1 MSKHPAHR
9 PEVEGRPSA
18 LRTALDAALYLAL
31 GSAGALTLLQG
42 VAAAPAAQAPQTDG
56 NEPYPFERAL
66 GVTEAGTRAEAQAS
80 QGAQA
85 AARTDAR
92 TTAASAVLVPEAHAS
107 TGAFTPLTVT
117 LLPDE
122 KACRALWGDDWYAK
136 CRRSIGR
143 AGSRVEGIRMTPAL
157 PGVWRAQGSSL
168 VFTPEKPWRP
178 NETVRVDLSGLVLP
192 SGVRLTAREATATL
206 PPLAL
211 VSDESALLID
221 PDPKGKRF
229 ATFAGTLTTAIDRAD
244 FERRFAIERVAGN
257 PKAAKADLPELGRPL
272 FIWEK
277 DAPDAFYVRIP
288 ILKLGRDPAELR
300 ATIPGAAASVRSD
313 GSGGWLTTAG
323 TDASGNAQLALGLPG
338 ESTLF
343 QVTGVS
349 ISSSRDEN
357 LNDLYEV
364 LVTTSM
370 NVTTEAL
377 VRALEVKLLPE
388 KLNDDAASTTNWSA
402 APALDDNVLKR
413 STPLKV
419 VSADAA
425 DAPAVEH
432 RIRFTAPAGRY
443 AVLRLPEGFA
453 APGTAG
459 LRTAWTAAVALPD
472 PGSRLDFL
480 QPGHVLALSG
490 TKTLTFAA
498 SAVDEV
504 DYRIVRVRDAF
515 LASAADMPRAL
526 TNPAT
531 SDTAVDART
540 GTIAL
545 GAKGSADA
553 ARETR
558 FGAIDFA
565 PFLAEEG
572 PGLYRVTLTGFVT
585 EKDGK
590 RRARTTTERSV
601 LITNTG
607 LVVKENADRSIDLF
621 ALELDTGAPASERTA
636 LLLAANGT
644 VLQRSTTDATGR
656 ARFDS
661 TAGLEREKR
670 PSAIL
675 LKREADG
682 KTTDLA
688 WISLSDFE
696 NLSNLSRFETAG
708 RASSENLAALAFAD
722 RGLYRAGETVRF
734 AAVVASTDGK
744 ALPEGLPLKLRV
756 TDGRGR
762 LLAERALRAGE
773 DGLVNFDWTIPKDF
787 VSGSVRC
794 DVTVGDGRI
803 LSTARVAVEDFAPE
817 TLRLTV
823 DTGTLP
829 AGWVPLEN
837 REALLTLLQRT
848 GSAAEGRTVSG
859 TLFATNAGVITF
871 PGWEDFDFLDP
882 IPAPV
887 VAYREFPI
895 APVDT
900 DRTGAAR
907 ATLPLGELT
916 PATYR
921 ANVHWEGFELEG
933 GRAVTEESAFLV
945 SPARLMAGWRL
956 VETSRTTDWLAQNA
970 PVAMEI
976 ALVDPN
982 LKPAAGM
989 TLTARFSKRRSV
1001 TELAEDASGRVTI
1014 RDAYATVPAGETQAA
1029 TGPEGRVVVKLPTAE
1044 AGDFL
1049 VELATADGTELGRI
1063 PYHVAADSLEAA
1075 TEELQT
1081 AEVKAV
1087 LEKTSVRAGERV
1099 KLSVLSPYRG
1109 KALLTLEGAK
1119 VEDALWADVEAGDNT
1134 IEWTV
1139 PEGVAPGRHYLHAAV
1154 MKTAANVSSKASPSD
1169 ARLLKG
1175 YTETVLPVSIDRDLR
1190 TAKVTITTP
1199 ERTDSPR
1206 SIPVTVASD
1215 RPAKVFLWAVD
1226 EGVLALTNYAA
1237 PDPARAVLD
1246 DRALGVET
1254 RQLIEH
1260 LMPDAPALPSTLS
1273 AFGGD
1278 FEARAALGAMTNPF
1292 RRTGVET
1299 AVWWGGLVETGPE
1312 GKTFKM
1318 TLPERFNGRVRV
1330 FAVGTAEP
1338 LEAKPEAK
1346 SDAKSAVKSEK
1357 ASDDAGRA
1365 LVAASAAAT
1374 VAPPLALEPVLPA
1387 ALSPG
1392 DTFRGA
1398 VLVTRNADPKGG
1410 KTPTT
1415 EEPAQETV
1423 EASVTIDAPDFAP
1436 QPASGTVTLR
1446 TGATETF
1453 AGTFT
1458 APSEPGLFTLRANA
1472 RAADLRA
1479 SADETISVRPATLFE
1494 TTRSGGRLG
1503 GKNTDAKPSAP
1514 TDVASAR
1521 LDAKGAEI
1529 AWPGAL
1535 YPIEADTRLSVSRL
1549 PVPLLSGCLSASAPA
1564 YWGTLN
1570 ERLAAA
1576 APLLL
1581 LDETLWRAADGPAT
1595 AGANEGG
1602 RPTPRPAANE
1612 NTDATTDDKL
1622 PTFAEERATRLAA
1635 LRSSIREHLGARG
1648 LSPYPGGEP
1657 DAATSAEALMTML
1670 DARRVDPSVD
1680 EEIPALRR
1688 SLETTLND
1696 LPETLEEARDRAY
1709 GLWVLTRE
1717 GTLVADR
1724 LESLRRTVTER
1735 FEGAPGDALWVYL
1748 AGAADLM
1755 RMKDA
1760 ARTLLPAEIDP
1771 NARTTDLARMTT
1783 VLAEAAARPDSA
1795 LSGQANAAKLKTL
1808 TARLTET
1815 ALDALSRDDLRPLD
1829 AALTVRALM
1838 RSGTLG
1844 EASNDRSADP
1854 APVCTKWAEGFEPRA
1869 ETHRTPYGVTVTAP
1883 GCLNFRID
1891 ATEAGSLDGL
1901 YWSAIRSGFAR
1912 DAAPAPV
1919 REGFEIERRYLNAA
1933 GEEAKEFALGELV
1946 TVEVRLRG
1954 YGGARFDVRDAL
1966 RQIAVTDLL
1975 PGGFTLADA
1984 PGTPVEVV
1992 TGEEAISTERAE
2004 DRIRFL
2010 LERVTSEESI
2020 YAYRV
2025 RATTPGTF
2033 RTAPA
2038 AAESLLSR
2046 AVRARGTSGTVT
2058 VREDKAR

>member
-1 MSKHPAHR
+1 MSNHPAFAHR
-9 PEVEGRPSA
+9 PAVEGRPSA

-31 GSAGALTLLQG
+31 GSAGALSLLQG
-42 VAAAPAAQAPQTDG
+42 VAAAPVAQTDG

-66 GVTEAGTRAEAQAS
+66 GVTEAGTRAEAEAT

-85 AARTDAR
+85 AARAQAR

-143 AGSRVEGIRMTPAL
+143 AGARVEGIRMTPAL

-178 NETVRVDLSGLVLP
+178 NETVRVDLSELVLP

-229 ATFAGTLTTAIDRAD
+229 ATFEGTLTTAIDRAD
-244 FERRFAIERVAGN
+244 FERRFEVECVTGN

-300 ATIPGAAASVRSD
+300 ATIPGAAASVRAD
-313 GSGGWLTTAG
+313 DSGGWLTTAG
-323 TDASGNAQLALGLPG
+323 TDASGSAQLALGLPG

-349 ISSSRDEN
+349 ISSARDEN
-357 LNDLYEV
+357 LNDVYEV

-402 APALDDNVLKR
+402 APALDENVLKR
-413 STPLKV
+413 SSPLKAR
-419 VSADAA
+419 SADAA

-526 TNPAT
+526 TNPTA

-545 GAKGSADA
+545 GAKAGTSDT
-553 ARETR
+553 RETR

-565 PFLAEEG
+565 PFLAEQG
-572 PGLYRVTLTGFVT
+572 PGLYRVTLTGFVID
-585 EKDGK
+585 KDGR

-621 ALELDTGAPASERTA
+621 ALELDTGAPAARRTA

-675 LKREADG
+675 LKREAEG

-696 NLSNLSRFETAG
+696 NLSNLSRFDTAG
-708 RASSENLAALAFAD
+708 RASNENLAALAFAD

-762 LLAERALRAGE
+762 MLAERALRAGE
-773 DGLVNFDWTIPKDF
+773 EGLVNFDWTIPKDF

-829 AGWVPLEN
+829 VGWVPLEN

-882 IPAPV
+882 LPAPV

-970 PVAMEI
+970 SVAMEI

-982 LKPAAGM
+982 LKPAAG
-989 TLTARFSKRRSV
+989 TPLTARFAKRRNV

-1014 RDAYATVPAGETQAA
+1014 RESYGTVPAGETQAV
-1029 TGPEGRVVVKLPTAE
+1029 TGSNGRVVVTLPTAE

-1049 VELATADGTELGRI
+1049 VELATADGTSLGRI
-1063 PYHVAADSLEAA
+1063 PYHVAADTLEAS

-1081 AEVKAV
+1081 ADVKAV

-1109 KALLTLEGAK
+1109 KALLTLEGAR

-1139 PEGVAPGRHYLHAAV
+1139 PQGVAPGRHYLHAAV
-1154 MKTAANVSSKASPSD
+1154 MKTAANVSSKASPSE

-1190 TAKVTITTP
+1190 TAKVTITAP

-1226 EGVLALTNYAA
+1226 EGVLALTNYAT

-1278 FEARAALGAMTNPF
+1278 FEARSAMGAMTNPF

-1312 GKTFKM
+1312 GKTFEM

-1338 LEAKPEAK
+1338 LETQ
-1346 SDAKSAVKSEK
+1346 SDAKSENT
-1357 ASDDAGRA
+1357 SDDAGRA
-1365 LVAASAAAT
+1365 LVAASSAAT

-1398 VLVTRNADPKGG
+1398 VLVTRNADSKDA
-1410 KTPTT
+1410 KDSTT
-1415 EEPAQETV
+1415 GQETV
-1423 EASVTIDAPDFAP
+1423 DASVTIDAPDFAP
-1436 QPASGTVTLR
+1436 QPASGTVSLR

-1472 RAADLRA
+1472 TAGDLRA
-1479 SADETISVRPATLFE
+1479 LTDETISVRPATLFE

-1503 GKNTDAKPSAP
+1503 ATSSNAKLSTAGN
-1514 TDVASAR
+1514 ASAR
-1521 LDAKGAEI
+1521 FDATGAEI
-1529 AWPGAL
+1529 AWPDAL
-1535 YPIEADTRLSVSRL
+1535 YPIEADTRLSVSSL
-1549 PVPLLSGCLSASAPA
+1549 PVPLLSGCLSATAPA
-1564 YWGTLN
+1564 LWGTLD

-1581 LDETLWRAADGPAT
+1581 LDETLWRAADGPAS
-1595 AGANEGG
+1595 AGADEDD
-1602 RPTPRPAANE
+1602 RPTPRPAANGD
-1612 NTDATTDDKL
+1612 TDATTDDKL
-1622 PTFAEERATRLAA
+1622 PTFAEERARRLAA
-1635 LRSSIREHLGARG
+1635 LRASIREHLGARG

-1688 SLETTLND
+1688 SLEASLND

-1795 LSGQANAAKLKTL
+1795 LAGQANAAKLKMLST
-1808 TARLTET
+1808 RLTET

-1844 EASNDRSADP
+1844 EANNARTNDP

-1912 DAAPAPV
+1912 DAAPGPV

-1933 GEEAKEFALGELV
+1933 GVETNEFALGELV

-2020 YAYRV
+2020 YSYRV

-2038 AAESLLSR
+2038 AAESLLTR
-2046 AVRARGTSGTVT
+2046 AVRARGTSATVV
-2058 VREDKAR
+2058 VREDRSER

>member
-1 MSKHPAHR
+1 MSKLPAFAHR
-9 PEVEGRPSA
+9 PDVEGRPYTR
-18 LRTALDAALYLAL
+18 RTALDAALILAL
-31 GSAGALTLLQG
+31 GSAGVLSLVHG
-42 VAAAPAAQAPQTDG
+42 VETAQAAQ

-66 GVTEAGTRAEAQAS
+66 GVTESGTRAETS
-80 QGAQA
+80 QNARG
-85 AARTDAR
+85 AARAEAR
-92 TTAASAVLVPEAHAS
+92 TSAASAVLAPEAHAA

-143 AGSRVEGIRMTPAL
+143 SGSRVEGIRMTPEL

-178 NETVRVDLSGLVLP
+178 NETVRIDLSGLTLP
-192 SGVRLTAREATATL
+192 AGVRLTAREATATL

-229 ATFAGTLTTAIDRAD
+229 AIFSGMLTTAVDRAD
-244 FERRFAIERVAGN
+244 FERRFEIERVAGN
-257 PKAAKADLPELGRPL
+257 PKATKADLPELGRPL

-277 DAPDAFYVRIP
+277 DAPEAFYVRIP

-300 ATIPGAAASVRSD
+300 ATIPGAAASVRAD
-313 GSGGWLTTAG
+313 GSGGWLTTSG

-349 ISSSRDEN
+349 ISSTRDDN
-357 LNDLYEV
+357 LNDVYEV

-388 KLNDDAASTTNWSA
+388 KLNDDAASNTNWSA
-402 APALDDNVLKR
+402 VPALDANVLKR
-413 STPLKV
+413 SAPLKAH
-419 VSADAA
+419 SADAA

-526 TNPAT
+526 TNAAA

-545 GAKGSADA
+545 GAQDPAEGT
-553 ARETR
+553 RETR

-565 PFLAEEG
+565 PFLAEQG
-572 PGLYRVTLTGFVT
+572 PGLYRVTLTGFVID
-585 EKDGK
+585 KDGK

-621 ALELDTGAPASERTA
+621 ALELDTGAPAAERTA

-644 VLQRSTTDATGR
+644 VLQRAATDATGR
-656 ARFDS
+656 ARFRS

-688 WISLSDFE
+688 WISLSDYE

-708 RASSENLAALAFAD
+708 RASNENLAALAFAD
-722 RGLYRAGETVRF
+722 RGLYRSGETVRF
-734 AAVVASTDGK
+734 AAIVASTDGK
-744 ALPEGLPLKLRV
+744 ALPESLPLKLRV
-756 TDGRGR
+756 TDGRGQ
-762 LLAERALRAGE
+762 LLAERALRAGKE
-773 DGLVNFDWTIPKDF
+773 GLVNFDWTIPKDF

-823 DTGTLP
+823 DTGSLP

-837 REALLTLLQRT
+837 REALLSLVQRT

-859 TLFATNAGVITF
+859 TLFAANAGSITF
-871 PGWEDFDFLDP
+871 PGWEAYDFLDP
-882 IPAPV
+882 LPAPV

-895 APVDT
+895 ATVET

-933 GRAVTEESAFLV
+933 GRAVTEETAFLV
-945 SPARLMAGWRL
+945 SSARLMAGWRL
-956 VETSRTTDWLAQNA
+956 VDTSRTTDWLAQNA

-982 LKPAAGM
+982 LKPAAGT
-989 TLTARFSKRRSV
+989 TLTARFAKRRSV

-1014 RDAYATVPAGETQAA
+1014 RESYGTVPAGETQAV
-1029 TGPEGRVVVKLPTAE
+1029 TGANGRVVVTLPTAE

-1049 VELATADGTELGRI
+1049 VELAAADGTSLGRI
-1063 PYHVAADSLEAA
+1063 PYHVAADTLEAS

-1087 LEKTSVRAGERV
+1087 LQKNSVRAGERV

-1109 KALLTLEGAK
+1109 KALLTLEGAE

-1154 MKTAANVSSKASPSD
+1154 MKTAATDPSNASLSD

-1175 YTETVLPVSIDRDLR
+1175 YTETVLPVSIDRELR
-1190 TAKVTITTP
+1190 TAQVTITTP

-1226 EGVLALTNYAA
+1226 EGVLALTNYAT

-1254 RQLIEH
+1254 RQLIEY

-1278 FEARAALGAMTNPF
+1278 FEARAAMGAMTNPF

-1312 GKTFKM
+1312 GKTFDM
-1318 TLPERFNGRVRV
+1318 TLPERFNGRVRI

-1338 LEAKPEAK
+1338 LEAKP
-1346 SDAKSAVKSEK
+1346 DAKSEVAGT
-1357 ASDDAGRA
+1357 ADAGRA

-1398 VLVTRNADPKGG
+1398 FLITRSAQAEKS
-1410 KTPTT
+1410 
-1415 EEPAQETV
+1415 PATQETV
-1423 EASVTIDAPDFAP
+1423 EASVTLDASDFAP

-1446 TGATETF
+1446 TGETETF
-1453 AGTFT
+1453 AGTLT
-1458 APSEPGLFTLRANA
+1458 APSEPGLFTLRANV
-1472 RAADLRA
+1472 AADNLKTVV
-1479 SADETISVRPATLFE
+1479 DETISVRPATLFE

-1503 GKNTDAKPSAP
+1503 TKSANAKPS
-1514 TDVASAR
+1514 TTGNASAR

-1564 YWGTLN
+1564 LWGTLD

-1595 AGANEGG
+1595 AGEDEVD
-1602 RPTPRPAANE
+1602 RPTPRPAANG
-1612 NTDATTDDKL
+1612 NTDANTNDKR
-1622 PTFAEERATRLAA
+1622 PAFAEERAARLAA
-1635 LRSSIREHLGARG
+1635 LRASIREHLGARG
-1648 LSPYPGGEP
+1648 LSPYPGGDP

-1688 SLETTLND
+1688 SLETSLND
-1696 LPETLEEARDRAY
+1696 LPETLEDARDRAY

-1735 FEGAPGDALWVYL
+1735 FAGAPGDALWVYL

-1760 ARTLLPAEIDP
+1760 ARTLLPAEVDP
-1771 NARTTDLARMTT
+1771 NASTTDLARMTT

-1795 LSGQANAAKLKTL
+1795 LSGKANAAKLLALET
-1808 TARLTET
+1808 RLTEA

-1844 EASNDRSADP
+1844 HAPEARDTAP
-1854 APVCTKWAEGFEPRA
+1854 EPVCTKWAEGFEPRA

-1891 ATEAGSLDGL
+1891 ATEAGTLDGL

-1912 DAAPAPV
+1912 DAAPGPV

-1933 GEEAKEFALGELV
+1933 GEEAREFALGELV
-1946 TVEVRLRG
+1946 TVEIRLRG
-1954 YGGARFDVRDAL
+1954 YGGTRFDVRDLL

-1975 PGGFTLADA
+1975 PGGFSLADA

-2020 YAYRV
+2020 YSYRV

-2038 AAESLLSR
+2038 VAESLLSR
-2046 AVRARGTSGTVT
+2046 AVRARGTSGTVV
-2058 VREDKAR
+2058 VRKGKPADA

>member
-1 MSKHPAHR
+1 MSKLPAFAHR
-9 PEVEGRPSA
+9 PDVEGRPYTR
-18 LRTALDAALYLAL
+18 RTALDAALILAL
-31 GSAGALTLLQG
+31 GSAGALSLVHG
-42 VAAAPAAQAPQTDG
+42 VETAQAAQ

-66 GVTEAGTRAEAQAS
+66 GVTESGTRAETS
-80 QGAQA
+80 QNARG
-85 AARTDAR
+85 AARAEAR
-92 TTAASAVLVPEAHAS
+92 TSAASAVLAPEAHAA

-143 AGSRVEGIRMTPAL
+143 SGSRVEGIRMTPEL

-178 NETVRVDLSGLVLP
+178 NETVRIDLSGLTLP
-192 SGVRLTAREATATL
+192 AGVRLTAREATATL

-229 ATFAGTLTTAIDRAD
+229 AIFSGMLTTAVDRAD
-244 FERRFAIERVAGN
+244 FERRFEIERVAGN
-257 PKAAKADLPELGRPL
+257 PKATKADLPELGRPL

-277 DAPDAFYVRIP
+277 DAPEAFYVRIP

-300 ATIPGAAASVRSD
+300 ATIPGAAASVRAD
-313 GSGGWLTTAG
+313 GSGGWLTTSG

-349 ISSSRDEN
+349 ISSTRDDN
-357 LNDLYEV
+357 LNDVYEV

-388 KLNDDAASTTNWSA
+388 KLNDDAASNTNWSA
-402 APALDDNVLKR
+402 VPALDANVLKR
-413 STPLKV
+413 SAPLKAR
-419 VSADAA
+419 SADAA

-526 TNPAT
+526 TNAAA

-545 GAKGSADA
+545 GAQGPAEGT
-553 ARETR
+553 RETR

-565 PFLAEEG
+565 PFLAEQG
-572 PGLYRVTLTGFVT
+572 PGLYRVTLTGFVID
-585 EKDGK
+585 KDGK

-621 ALELDTGAPASERTA
+621 ALELDTGAPAAERTA

-644 VLQRSTTDATGR
+644 VLQRAATDATGR
-656 ARFDS
+656 ARFRS

-688 WISLSDFE
+688 WISLSDYE

-708 RASSENLAALAFAD
+708 RASNENLAALAFAD
-722 RGLYRAGETVRF
+722 RGLYRSGETVRF
-734 AAVVASTDGK
+734 AAIVASTDGK
-744 ALPEGLPLKLRV
+744 ALPESLPLKLRV
-756 TDGRGR
+756 TDGRGQ
-762 LLAERALRAGE
+762 LLAERALRAGKE
-773 DGLVNFDWTIPKDF
+773 GLVNFDWTIPKDF

-823 DTGTLP
+823 DTGSLP

-837 REALLTLLQRT
+837 REALLSLVQRT

-859 TLFATNAGVITF
+859 TLFAANAGSITF
-871 PGWEDFDFLDP
+871 PGWEAYDFLDP
-882 IPAPV
+882 LPAPV

-895 APVDT
+895 ATVET

-933 GRAVTEESAFLV
+933 GRAVTEETAFLV
-945 SPARLMAGWRL
+945 SSARLMAGWRL
-956 VETSRTTDWLAQNA
+956 VDTSRTTDWLAQNA

-982 LKPAAGM
+982 LKPAAGT
-989 TLTARFSKRRSV
+989 TLTARFAKRRSV

-1014 RDAYATVPAGETQAA
+1014 RESYGTVPAGETQAV
-1029 TGPEGRVVVKLPTAE
+1029 TGANGRVVVTLPTAE

-1049 VELATADGTELGRI
+1049 VELAAADGTSLGRI
-1063 PYHVAADSLEAA
+1063 PYHVAADTLEAS

-1087 LEKTSVRAGERV
+1087 LQKNSVRAGERV

-1109 KALLTLEGAK
+1109 KALLTLEGAE

-1154 MKTAANVSSKASPSD
+1154 MKTAATDSSNASLSD

-1175 YTETVLPVSIDRDLR
+1175 YTETVLPVSIDRELR
-1190 TAKVTITTP
+1190 TAQVTITTP

-1226 EGVLALTNYAA
+1226 EGILALTNYAT

-1278 FEARAALGAMTNPF
+1278 FEARAAMGAMTNPF

-1312 GKTFKM
+1312 GKTFDM
-1318 TLPERFNGRVRV
+1318 TLPERFNGRVRI

-1338 LEAKPEAK
+1338 LEAKP
-1346 SDAKSAVKSEK
+1346 DAKSEVAGT
-1357 ASDDAGRA
+1357 ADAGRA
-1365 LVAASAAAT
+1365 LVTASAAAT

-1398 VLVTRNADPKGG
+1398 FLITRSAQAEKS
-1410 KTPTT
+1410 
-1415 EEPAQETV
+1415 PATQETV
-1423 EASVTIDAPDFAP
+1423 EASVTLDAPDFAP

-1446 TGATETF
+1446 TGETETF
-1453 AGTFT
+1453 AGTLT
-1458 APSEPGLFTLRANA
+1458 APSEPGLFTLRANV
-1472 RAADLRA
+1472 AADNLKTVVG
-1479 SADETISVRPATLFE
+1479 ETISVRPATLFE

-1503 GKNTDAKPSAP
+1503 TKSANAKPS
-1514 TDVASAR
+1514 TTGNASAR

-1564 YWGTLN
+1564 LWGTLD

-1595 AGANEGG
+1595 AGEDEVD
-1602 RPTPRPAANE
+1602 RPTPRPAANG
-1612 NTDATTDDKL
+1612 NTDANTNDKL
-1622 PTFAEERATRLAA
+1622 PAFAEERAARLAA
-1635 LRSSIREHLGARG
+1635 LRASIREHLGARG
-1648 LSPYPGGEP
+1648 LSPYPGGDP

-1688 SLETTLND
+1688 SLETSLND
-1696 LPETLEEARDRAY
+1696 LPETLEDARDRAY

-1735 FEGAPGDALWVYL
+1735 FAGAPGDALWVYL

-1771 NARTTDLARMTT
+1771 NASTTDLARMTT

-1795 LSGQANAAKLKTL
+1795 LSGKANAAKLLALET
-1808 TARLTET
+1808 RLTEA

-1838 RSGTLG
+1838 RSDTLG
-1844 EASNDRSADP
+1844 HAPEARDTAP
-1854 APVCTKWAEGFEPRA
+1854 EPVCTKWAEGFEPWA

-1891 ATEAGSLDGL
+1891 ATEAGALDGL

-1912 DAAPAPV
+1912 DAAPGPV
-1919 REGFEIERRYLNAA
+1919 REGFEIERRYLNTA
-1933 GEEAKEFALGELV
+1933 GEEAREFALGELV
-1946 TVEVRLRG
+1946 TVEIRLRG
-1954 YGGARFDVRDAL
+1954 YGGTRFDVRDLL

-1975 PGGFTLADA
+1975 PGGFSLADA

-2020 YAYRV
+2020 YSYRV

-2038 AAESLLSR
+2038 AAESLLSH
-2046 AVRARGTSGTVT
+2046 AVRARGTSGTVV
-2058 VREDKAR
+2058 VREEKGN

>member
-1 MSKHPAHR
+1 MSKLPAFAHR
-9 PEVEGRPSA
+9 PDVEGRPYTR
-18 LRTALDAALYLAL
+18 RTALDAALILAL
-31 GSAGALTLLQG
+31 GSAGALSLVHG
-42 VAAAPAAQAPQTDG
+42 VETAQAAQ

-66 GVTEAGTRAEAQAS
+66 GVTESGTRAETS
-80 QGAQA
+80 QNARG
-85 AARTDAR
+85 AARAEAR
-92 TTAASAVLVPEAHAS
+92 TSAASAVLAPEAHAA

-143 AGSRVEGIRMTPAL
+143 SGSRVEGIRMTPEL

-178 NETVRVDLSGLVLP
+178 NETVRIDLSGLTLP
-192 SGVRLTAREATATL
+192 AGVRLTAREATATL

-229 ATFAGTLTTAIDRAD
+229 AIFSGMLTTAVDRAD
-244 FERRFAIERVAGN
+244 FERRFEIERVAGN
-257 PKAAKADLPELGRPL
+257 PKATKADLPELGRPL

-277 DAPDAFYVRIP
+277 DAPEAFYVRIP

-300 ATIPGAAASVRSD
+300 ATIPGAAASVRAD
-313 GSGGWLTTAG
+313 GSGGWLTASG

-349 ISSSRDEN
+349 ISSTRDDN
-357 LNDLYEV
+357 LNDVYEV

-388 KLNDDAASTTNWSA
+388 KLNDDAASNTNWSA
-402 APALDDNVLKR
+402 VPALDANVLKR
-413 STPLKV
+413 SAPLKAR
-419 VSADAA
+419 SADAA

-526 TNPAT
+526 TNAAA

-545 GAKGSADA
+545 GAQGPAEGT
-553 ARETR
+553 RETR

-565 PFLAEEG
+565 PFLAEQG
-572 PGLYRVTLTGFVT
+572 PGLYRVTLTGFVID
-585 EKDGK
+585 KDGK

-621 ALELDTGAPASERTA
+621 ALELDTGAPAAERTA

-644 VLQRSTTDATGR
+644 VLQRAATDATGR
-656 ARFDS
+656 ARFRS

-688 WISLSDFE
+688 WISLSDYE

-708 RASSENLAALAFAD
+708 RASNENLAALAFAD
-722 RGLYRAGETVRF
+722 RGLYRSGETVRF
-734 AAVVASTDGK
+734 AAIVASTDGK
-744 ALPEGLPLKLRV
+744 ALPESLPLKLRV
-756 TDGRGR
+756 TDGRGQ
-762 LLAERALRAGE
+762 LLAERALRAGKE
-773 DGLVNFDWTIPKDF
+773 GLVNFDWTIPKDF

-823 DTGTLP
+823 DTGSLP

-837 REALLTLLQRT
+837 REALLSLVQRT

-859 TLFATNAGVITF
+859 TLFAANAGSITF
-871 PGWEDFDFLDP
+871 PGWEAYDFLDP
-882 IPAPV
+882 LPAPV

-895 APVDT
+895 ATVET

-907 ATLPLGELT
+907 VTLPLGELT

-933 GRAVTEESAFLV
+933 GRAVTEETAFLV
-945 SPARLMAGWRL
+945 SSARLMAGWRL
-956 VETSRTTDWLAQNA
+956 VDTSRTTDWLAQNA
-970 PVAMEI
+970 PVTMEI

-982 LKPAAGM
+982 LKPAAGT
-989 TLTARFSKRRSV
+989 TLTARFAKRRSV

-1014 RDAYATVPAGETQAA
+1014 RESYGTVPAGETQAV
-1029 TGPEGRVVVKLPTAE
+1029 TGPNGRVVVTLPTAE

-1049 VELATADGTELGRI
+1049 VELAAADGTSLGRI
-1063 PYHVAADSLEAA
+1063 PYHVAADTLEAS

-1087 LEKTSVRAGERV
+1087 LQKNSVRAGERV

-1109 KALLTLEGAK
+1109 KALLTLEGAE

-1154 MKTAANVSSKASPSD
+1154 MKTAATDPSNASLSD

-1175 YTETVLPVSIDRDLR
+1175 YTETVLPVSIDRELR
-1190 TAKVTITTP
+1190 TAQVTITTP

-1226 EGVLALTNYAA
+1226 EGVLALTNYAT

-1278 FEARAALGAMTNPF
+1278 FEARAAMGAMTNPF

-1312 GKTFKM
+1312 GKTFDM
-1318 TLPERFNGRVRV
+1318 TLPERFNGRVRI

-1338 LEAKPEAK
+1338 LEAKP
-1346 SDAKSAVKSEK
+1346 DAKSEVAGT
-1357 ASDDAGRA
+1357 ADAGRA

-1398 VLVTRNADPKGG
+1398 FLITRSAQAEKS
-1410 KTPTT
+1410 
-1415 EEPAQETV
+1415 PATQETV
-1423 EASVTIDAPDFAP
+1423 EASVTLDAPDFAP

-1446 TGATETF
+1446 TGETETF
-1453 AGTFT
+1453 AGTLT
-1458 APSEPGLFTLRANA
+1458 APSEPGLFTLRANV
-1472 RAADLRA
+1472 AADNLKTVV
-1479 SADETISVRPATLFE
+1479 DETISVRPATLFE
-1494 TTRSGGRLG
+1494 TTRSGGQLG
-1503 GKNTDAKPSAP
+1503 TKSANAKPS
-1514 TDVASAR
+1514 TTGNASAR

-1564 YWGTLN
+1564 LWGTLD

-1595 AGANEGG
+1595 AGEDEVD
-1602 RPTPRPAANE
+1602 RPTPRPAANG
-1612 NTDATTDDKL
+1612 NTDANTNDKL
-1622 PTFAEERATRLAA
+1622 PAFAEERAVRLAA
-1635 LRSSIREHLGARG
+1635 LRASIREHLGARG
-1648 LSPYPGGEP
+1648 LSPYPGGDP

-1688 SLETTLND
+1688 SLETSLND
-1696 LPETLEEARDRAY
+1696 LPETLEDARDRAY

-1735 FEGAPGDALWVYL
+1735 FAGAPGDALWVYL

-1771 NARTTDLARMTT
+1771 NASTTDLARMTT

-1795 LSGQANAAKLKTL
+1795 LSGKANAAKLLALET
-1808 TARLTET
+1808 RLTEAT
-1815 ALDALSRDDLRPLD
+1815 LDALSRDDLRPLD

-1844 EASNDRSADP
+1844 HAPEARDTAP
-1854 APVCTKWAEGFEPRA
+1854 YPVCTKWAEGFEPRA

-1891 ATEAGSLDGL
+1891 ATEAGALDGL

-1912 DAAPAPV
+1912 DAAPGPV

-1933 GEEAKEFALGELV
+1933 GEEAREFALGELV
-1946 TVEVRLRG
+1946 TVEIRLRG
-1954 YGGARFDVRDAL
+1954 YGGTRFDVRDLL

-1975 PGGFTLADA
+1975 PGGFSLADA

-1992 TGEEAISTERAE
+1992 TGEEAVSTERAE

-2020 YAYRV
+2020 YSYRV

-2038 AAESLLSR
+2038 AAESLLSH
-2046 AVRARGTSGTVT
+2046 AVRARGTSGTVV
-2058 VREDKAR
+2058 VREEKGN

>member
-1 MSKHPAHR
+1 MSKLSAFAHR
-9 PEVEGRPSA
+9 PAVEGRPSA

-31 GSAGALTLLQG
+31 GSAGALSLVHG
-42 VAAAPAAQAPQTDG
+42 VAAASADQ

-66 GVTEAGTRAEAQAS
+66 GVTEAGTRAEAS
-80 QGAQA
+80 QGAQSA
-85 AARTDAR
+85 QGTQGAERTS
-92 TTAASAVLVPEAHAS
+92 TAIAVLAPKAHAS

-143 AGSRVEGIRMTPAL
+143 AGSRVEGIRMTPEL

-244 FERRFAIERVAGN
+244 FERRFAVECVTGN

-300 ATIPGAAASVRSD
+300 ATIPGAAASVRAD
-313 GSGGWLTTAG
+313 DSGGWLTTAG
-323 TDASGNAQLALGLPG
+323 TDASGSAQLALGLPG

-349 ISSSRDEN
+349 ISSARDEN
-357 LNDLYEV
+357 LNDVYEV

-402 APALDDNVLKR
+402 APALDENVLKR
-413 STPLKV
+413 SSPLKAR
-419 VSADAA
+419 SADAA

-526 TNPAT
+526 TNPTA

-545 GAKGSADA
+545 GAKAGTSDT
-553 ARETR
+553 RETR

-565 PFLAEEG
+565 PFLAEQG

-585 EKDGK
+585 DKDGQ

-607 LVVKENADRSIDLF
+607 LVVKENADRSIDIF
-621 ALELDTGAPASERTA
+621 ALELDTGAPAARRTA

-644 VLQRSTTDATGR
+644 ILQRSTTDATGR

-675 LKREADG
+675 LKREAEG

-688 WISLSDFE
+688 WISLSDYE
-696 NLSNLSRFETAG
+696 NLSNLSRFDTAG

-762 LLAERALRAGE
+762 MLAERALRAGE
-773 DGLVNFDWTIPKDF
+773 EGLVNLDWTIPKDF

-794 DVTVGDGRI
+794 DVTVGDDRI

-823 DTGTLP
+823 DTGALP

-837 REALLTLLQRT
+837 REAFLTLLQRT

-882 IPAPV
+882 LPAPV
-887 VAYREFPI
+887 VAYRELPI

-933 GRAVTEESAFLV
+933 GRAVTEETAFLV
-945 SPARLMAGWRL
+945 SSARLMAGWRL

-970 PVAMEI
+970 PVSMEI

-982 LKPAAGM
+982 LQPAAGT
-989 TLTARFSKRRSV
+989 TLTARFAKRRSV

-1014 RDAYATVPAGETQAA
+1014 RDSYGTVPAGETQAV
-1029 TGPEGRVVVKLPTAE
+1029 TGSNGRVVVKLPTAE

-1049 VELATADGTELGRI
+1049 VELATADGTALGCI

-1109 KALLTLEGAK
+1109 KALLTLESAE

-1154 MKTAANVSSKASPSD
+1154 MKTATKDPSKASPSE

-1199 ERTDSPR
+1199 GRTDSPR
-1206 SIPVTVASD
+1206 SIPVTVVSD

-1226 EGVLALTNYAA
+1226 EGILALTNYAT

-1278 FEARAALGAMTNPF
+1278 FEARAAMGAMTNPF

-1312 GKTFKM
+1312 GKTFEM

-1338 LEAKPEAK
+1338 LETQSNAK
-1346 SDAKSAVKSEK
+1346 SENT
-1357 ASDDAGRA
+1357 SDDAGRA
-1365 LVAASAAAT
+1365 LVAASSAAT

-1398 VLVTRNADPKGG
+1398 VLVTRNAQGE

-1415 EEPAQETV
+1415 EETV
-1423 EASVTIDAPDFAP
+1423 EASVTLDAPDFAP

-1446 TGATETF
+1446 AGATETF

-1472 RAADLRA
+1472 AAGNLKA
-1479 SADETISVRPATLFE
+1479 VTNETISVRPATLFE

-1503 GKNTDAKPSAP
+1503 ATSSNTKLSTAGN
-1514 TDVASAR
+1514 ASAR
-1521 LDAKGAEI
+1521 LDTTGAEI

-1564 YWGTLN
+1564 FWGTLD

-1581 LDETLWRAADGPAT
+1581 LDETLWRAADGPAS
-1595 AGANEGG
+1595 AGADEGD
-1602 RPTPRPAANE
+1602 RPTPRPATNGD
-1612 NTDATTDDKL
+1612 TDATTDDKL
-1622 PTFAEERATRLAA
+1622 PTFAEERARRLAA
-1635 LRSSIREHLGARG
+1635 LRASIREHLGARG

-1688 SLETTLND
+1688 SLEASLND

-1735 FEGAPGDALWVYL
+1735 FDGAPGDALWVYL

-1795 LSGQANAAKLKTL
+1795 LTGQENASKLKMLST
-1808 TARLTET
+1808 RLTET

-1838 RSGTLG
+1838 RSGTLVR
-1844 EASNDRSADP
+1844 APDARTNDP

-1933 GEEAKEFALGELV
+1933 GEEAREFSLGELV

-2020 YAYRV
+2020 YSYRV

-2033 RTAPA
+2033 RTAPP

-2046 AVRARGTSGTVT
+2046 AVRARGTRATVT

>member
-1 MSKHPAHR
+1 MSKLPAFAHR
-9 PEVEGRPSA
+9 PDVEGRPYTR
-18 LRTALDAALYLAL
+18 RTALDAALILAL
-31 GSAGALTLLQG
+31 GSAGALSLVHG
-42 VAAAPAAQAPQTDG
+42 VETAQAAQ

-66 GVTEAGTRAEAQAS
+66 GVTESGTRAETS
-80 QGAQA
+80 QNARG
-85 AARTDAR
+85 AARAEAR
-92 TTAASAVLVPEAHAS
+92 TSAASAVLAPEAHAA

-143 AGSRVEGIRMTPAL
+143 SGSRVEGIRMTPEL

-178 NETVRVDLSGLVLP
+178 NETVRIDLSGLTLP
-192 SGVRLTAREATATL
+192 AGVRLTAREATATL
-206 PPLAL
+206 PPLSL

-229 ATFAGTLTTAIDRAD
+229 AIFSGMLTTAVDRAD
-244 FERRFAIERVAGN
+244 FERRFEIERVAGN
-257 PKAAKADLPELGRPL
+257 PKATKADLPELGRPL

-277 DAPDAFYVRIP
+277 DAPEAFYVRIP

-300 ATIPGAAASVRSD
+300 ATIPGAAASVRAD
-313 GSGGWLTTAG
+313 GSGGWLTTSG

-349 ISSSRDEN
+349 ISSTRDDN
-357 LNDLYEV
+357 LNDVYEV

-388 KLNDDAASTTNWSA
+388 KLNDDAASNTNWSA
-402 APALDDNVLKR
+402 VPALDANVLKR
-413 STPLKV
+413 SAPLKAR
-419 VSADAA
+419 SADAA

-526 TNPAT
+526 TNAAAT
-531 SDTAVDART
+531 DTAVDART

-545 GAKGSADA
+545 GAQGPAEGT
-553 ARETR
+553 RETR

-565 PFLAEEG
+565 PFLAEQG
-572 PGLYRVTLTGFVT
+572 PGLYRVTLTGFVID
-585 EKDGK
+585 KDGK

-621 ALELDTGAPASERTA
+621 ALELDTGAPAAERTA

-644 VLQRSTTDATGR
+644 VLQRAATDATGR
-656 ARFDS
+656 ARFRS

-688 WISLSDFE
+688 WISLSDYE

-708 RASSENLAALAFAD
+708 RASNENLAALAFAD
-722 RGLYRAGETVRF
+722 RGLYRSGETVRF
-734 AAVVASTDGK
+734 AAIVASTDGK
-744 ALPEGLPLKLRV
+744 ALPESLPLKLRV
-756 TDGRGR
+756 TDGRGQ
-762 LLAERALRAGE
+762 LLAELALRAGKE
-773 DGLVNFDWTIPKDF
+773 GLVNFDWTIPKDF

-823 DTGTLP
+823 DTGSLP

-837 REALLTLLQRT
+837 REALLSLVQRT

-859 TLFATNAGVITF
+859 TLFAANAGSITF
-871 PGWEDFDFLDP
+871 PGWEAYDFLDP
-882 IPAPV
+882 LPAPV

-895 APVDT
+895 ATVET

-933 GRAVTEESAFLV
+933 GRAVTEETAFLV
-945 SPARLMAGWRL
+945 SSARLMAGWRL
-956 VETSRTTDWLAQNA
+956 VDTSRTTDWLAQNA

-982 LKPAAGM
+982 LKPAAGT
-989 TLTARFSKRRSV
+989 TLTARFAKRRSV

-1014 RDAYATVPAGETQAA
+1014 RESYGTVPAGETQAV
-1029 TGPEGRVVVKLPTAE
+1029 TGANGRVVVTLPTAE

-1049 VELATADGTELGRI
+1049 VELAAADGTSLGRI
-1063 PYHVAADSLEAA
+1063 PYHVAADTLEAS

-1087 LEKTSVRAGERV
+1087 LQKNSVRAGERV

-1109 KALLTLEGAK
+1109 KALLTLEGAE

-1154 MKTAANVSSKASPSD
+1154 MKTAATDPSNASLSD

-1175 YTETVLPVSIDRDLR
+1175 YTETVLPVSIDRELR
-1190 TAKVTITTP
+1190 TAQVTITTP

-1226 EGVLALTNYAA
+1226 EGVLALTNYAT

-1278 FEARAALGAMTNPF
+1278 FEARAAMGAMTNPF

-1312 GKTFKM
+1312 GKTFDM
-1318 TLPERFNGRVRV
+1318 TLPERFNGRVRI

-1338 LEAKPEAK
+1338 LEAKP
-1346 SDAKSAVKSEK
+1346 DAKSEVAGT
-1357 ASDDAGRA
+1357 ADAGRA

-1398 VLVTRNADPKGG
+1398 FLITRSAQAEKS
-1410 KTPTT
+1410 
-1415 EEPAQETV
+1415 PATQETV
-1423 EASVTIDAPDFAP
+1423 EASVTLDAPDFAP

-1446 TGATETF
+1446 TGETETF
-1453 AGTFT
+1453 AGTLT
-1458 APSEPGLFTLRANA
+1458 APSEPGLFTLRANV
-1472 RAADLRA
+1472 AADNLKTVV
-1479 SADETISVRPATLFE
+1479 DETISVRPATLFE

-1503 GKNTDAKPSAP
+1503 TKSANAKPS
-1514 TDVASAR
+1514 TTGNASAR
-1521 LDAKGAEI
+1521 LDAKGPEI

-1564 YWGTLN
+1564 LWGTLD

-1595 AGANEGG
+1595 AGEDEVD
-1602 RPTPRPAANE
+1602 RPTPRPAANG
-1612 NTDATTDDKL
+1612 NTDANTNDKL
-1622 PTFAEERATRLAA
+1622 PAFAEERAARLAA
-1635 LRSSIREHLGARG
+1635 LRASIREHLGARG
-1648 LSPYPGGEP
+1648 LSPYPGGDP

-1688 SLETTLND
+1688 SLETSLND
-1696 LPETLEEARDRAY
+1696 LPETLEDARDRAY

-1735 FEGAPGDALWVYL
+1735 FAGAPGDALWVYL

-1771 NARTTDLARMTT
+1771 NASTTDLARMTT

-1795 LSGQANAAKLKTL
+1795 LSGKANAAKLLALET
-1808 TARLTET
+1808 RLTEA

-1838 RSGTLG
+1838 RSGTLVHAP
-1844 EASNDRSADP
+1844 EARDTAP
-1854 APVCTKWAEGFEPRA
+1854 EPVCTKWAEGFEPRA

-1891 ATEAGSLDGL
+1891 ATEAGTLDGL

-1912 DAAPAPV
+1912 DAAPGPV

-1933 GEEAKEFALGELV
+1933 GEEAREFALGELV
-1946 TVEVRLRG
+1946 TVEIRLRG
-1954 YGGARFDVRDAL
+1954 YGGTRFDVRDLL

-1975 PGGFTLADA
+1975 PGGFSLADA

-2020 YAYRV
+2020 YSYRV

-2046 AVRARGTSGTVT
+2046 AVRARGTNGTVV
-2058 VREDKAR
+2058 VREEKGN

>member
-1 MSKHPAHR
+1 MSKLPAFAHR
-9 PEVEGRPSA
+9 PDVEGRPYTR
-18 LRTALDAALYLAL
+18 RTALDAALILAL
-31 GSAGALTLLQG
+31 GSAGALSLVHG
-42 VAAAPAAQAPQTDG
+42 VETAQAAQ

-66 GVTEAGTRAEAQAS
+66 GVTESGTRAETS
-80 QGAQA
+80 QNARG
-85 AARTDAR
+85 AARAEAR
-92 TTAASAVLVPEAHAS
+92 TSAASAVLAPEAHAA

-143 AGSRVEGIRMTPAL
+143 SGSSVEGIRMTPEL

-178 NETVRVDLSGLVLP
+178 NETVRIDLSGLTLP
-192 SGVRLTAREATATL
+192 AGVRLTAREATATL

-229 ATFAGTLTTAIDRAD
+229 AIFSGMLTTAVDRAD
-244 FERRFAIERVAGN
+244 FERRFEIERVAGN
-257 PKAAKADLPELGRPL
+257 PKATKADLPELGRPL

-277 DAPDAFYVRIP
+277 DAPEAFYVRIP

-300 ATIPGAAASVRSD
+300 ATIPGAAASVRAD
-313 GSGGWLTTAG
+313 GSGGWLTASG

-349 ISSSRDEN
+349 ISSTRDDN
-357 LNDLYEV
+357 LNDVYEV

-388 KLNDDAASTTNWSA
+388 KLNDDAASNTNWSA
-402 APALDDNVLKR
+402 VPALDANVLKR
-413 STPLKV
+413 SAPLKAR
-419 VSADAA
+419 SADAA

-526 TNPAT
+526 TNAAA

-545 GAKGSADA
+545 GAQGPAEGT
-553 ARETR
+553 RETR

-565 PFLAEEG
+565 PFLAEQG
-572 PGLYRVTLTGFVT
+572 PGIYRVTLTGFVID
-585 EKDGK
+585 KDGK

-621 ALELDTGAPASERTA
+621 ALELDTGAPAAERTA

-644 VLQRSTTDATGR
+644 VLQRAATDATGR
-656 ARFDS
+656 ARFRS

-688 WISLSDFE
+688 WISLSDYE

-708 RASSENLAALAFAD
+708 RASNENLAALAFAD
-722 RGLYRAGETVRF
+722 RGLYRSGETVRF
-734 AAVVASTDGK
+734 AAIVASTDGK
-744 ALPEGLPLKLRV
+744 ALPESLPLKLRV
-756 TDGRGR
+756 TDGRGQ
-762 LLAERALRAGE
+762 LLAERALRAGKE
-773 DGLVNFDWTIPKDF
+773 GLVNFDWTIPKDF

-823 DTGTLP
+823 DTGSLP

-837 REALLTLLQRT
+837 REALLSLVQRT

-859 TLFATNAGVITF
+859 TLFAANAGSITF
-871 PGWEDFDFLDP
+871 PGWEAYDFLDP
-882 IPAPV
+882 LPAPV

-895 APVDT
+895 ATVET

-933 GRAVTEESAFLV
+933 GRAVTEETAFLV
-945 SPARLMAGWRL
+945 SSARLMAGWRL
-956 VETSRTTDWLAQNA
+956 VDTSRTTDWLAQNA

-982 LKPAAGM
+982 LKPAAGT
-989 TLTARFSKRRSV
+989 TLTARFAKRRSV

-1014 RDAYATVPAGETQAA
+1014 RESYGTVPAGETQAV
-1029 TGPEGRVVVKLPTAE
+1029 TGANGRVVVTLPTAE

-1049 VELATADGTELGRI
+1049 VELAAADGTSLGRI
-1063 PYHVAADSLEAA
+1063 PYHVAADTLEAS

-1087 LEKTSVRAGERV
+1087 LQKNSVRAGERV

-1109 KALLTLEGAK
+1109 KALLTLEGAE

-1154 MKTAANVSSKASPSD
+1154 MKTAATDPSNASLSD

-1175 YTETVLPVSIDRDLR
+1175 YTETVLPVSIDRELR
-1190 TAKVTITTP
+1190 TAQVTITTP

-1226 EGVLALTNYAA
+1226 EGVLALTNYAT

-1278 FEARAALGAMTNPF
+1278 FEARAAMGAMTNPF

-1312 GKTFKM
+1312 GKTFDM
-1318 TLPERFNGRVRV
+1318 TLPERFNGRVRI

-1338 LEAKPEAK
+1338 LEAKP
-1346 SDAKSAVKSEK
+1346 DAKSEVAGT
-1357 ASDDAGRA
+1357 ADAGRA

-1398 VLVTRNADPKGG
+1398 FLITRSAQAEKS
-1410 KTPTT
+1410 
-1415 EEPAQETV
+1415 PATQETV
-1423 EASVTIDAPDFAP
+1423 EASVTLDAPDFAP

-1446 TGATETF
+1446 TGETETF
-1453 AGTFT
+1453 AGTLT
-1458 APSEPGLFTLRANA
+1458 APSEPGLFTLRANV
-1472 RAADLRA
+1472 AADNLKTVV
-1479 SADETISVRPATLFE
+1479 DETISVRPATLFE

-1503 GKNTDAKPSAP
+1503 TKSANAKPS
-1514 TDVASAR
+1514 TTGNASAR

-1529 AWPGAL
+1529 AWTGAL

-1564 YWGTLN
+1564 LWGTLD

-1595 AGANEGG
+1595 AGEDEVD
-1602 RPTPRPAANE
+1602 RPTPRPAANG
-1612 NTDATTDDKL
+1612 NTDANTNDKR
-1622 PTFAEERATRLAA
+1622 PAFAEERAARLAA
-1635 LRSSIREHLGARG
+1635 LRASIREHLGARG
-1648 LSPYPGGEP
+1648 LSPYPGGDP

-1688 SLETTLND
+1688 SLETSLND
-1696 LPETLEEARDRAY
+1696 LPETLEDARDRAY

-1735 FEGAPGDALWVYL
+1735 FAGAPGDALWVYL

-1771 NARTTDLARMTT
+1771 NASTTDLARMTT

-1795 LSGQANAAKLKTL
+1795 LSGKANAAKLLALET
-1808 TARLTET
+1808 RLTEA

-1838 RSGTLG
+1838 RSGTLVHAP
-1844 EASNDRSADP
+1844 EARDTAP
-1854 APVCTKWAEGFEPRA
+1854 EPVCTKWAEGFEPRA

-1891 ATEAGSLDGL
+1891 ATEAGTLDGL

-1912 DAAPAPV
+1912 DVAPGPV

-1933 GEEAKEFALGELV
+1933 GEEAREFALGELV
-1946 TVEVRLRG
+1946 TVEIRLRG
-1954 YGGARFDVRDAL
+1954 YGGTRFDVRDLL

-1975 PGGFTLADA
+1975 PGGFSLADA

-2020 YAYRV
+2020 YSYRV

-2046 AVRARGTSGTVT
+2046 AVRARGTSGTVV
-2058 VREDKAR
+2058 VREEKGN

>member
-1 MSKHPAHR
+1 MSKLPAFAHR
-9 PEVEGRPSA
+9 PDVEGRPYA
-18 LRTALDAALYLAL
+18 RRTALDAALILAL
-31 GSAGALTLLQG
+31 GSAGALSLVHG
-42 VAAAPAAQAPQTDG
+42 VETAQAAQ

-66 GVTEAGTRAEAQAS
+66 GVTESGTRAETSQNA
-80 QGAQA
+80 QGAA
-85 AARTDAR
+85 RAEARTS
-92 TTAASAVLVPEAHAS
+92 AASAVLAPEAHAA

-143 AGSRVEGIRMTPAL
+143 SGSRVEGIRMTPEL

-178 NETVRVDLSGLVLP
+178 NETVRIDLSGLTLP
-192 SGVRLTAREATATL
+192 AGVRLTAREATATL

-229 ATFAGTLTTAIDRAD
+229 AIFSGMLTTAVDRAD
-244 FERRFAIERVAGN
+244 FERRFEIERVAGN
-257 PKAAKADLPELGRPL
+257 PKATKADLPELGRPL

-277 DAPDAFYVRIP
+277 DAPEAFYVRIP

-300 ATIPGAAASVRSD
+300 ATIPGAAASVRAD
-313 GSGGWLTTAG
+313 GSGGWLTASG

-349 ISSSRDEN
+349 ISSTRDDN
-357 LNDLYEV
+357 LNDVYEV

-388 KLNDDAASTTNWSA
+388 KLNDDAASNTNWSA
-402 APALDDNVLKR
+402 VPALDANVLKR
-413 STPLKV
+413 SAPLKAR
-419 VSADAA
+419 SADAA

-526 TNPAT
+526 TNAAA

-545 GAKGSADA
+545 GAQGPAEGT
-553 ARETR
+553 RETR

-565 PFLAEEG
+565 PFLAEQG
-572 PGLYRVTLTGFVT
+572 PGLYRVTLAGFVID
-585 EKDGK
+585 KDGK

-621 ALELDTGAPASERTA
+621 ALELDTGAPAAERTA

-644 VLQRSTTDATGR
+644 VLQRAATDATGR
-656 ARFDS
+656 ARFRS

-688 WISLSDFE
+688 WISLSDYE

-708 RASSENLAALAFAD
+708 RASNENLAALAFAD
-722 RGLYRAGETVRF
+722 RGLYRSGETVRF
-734 AAVVASTDGK
+734 AAIVASTDGK
-744 ALPEGLPLKLRV
+744 ALPESLPLKLRV
-756 TDGRGR
+756 TDGRGQ
-762 LLAERALRAGE
+762 LLAERALRAGKE
-773 DGLVNFDWTIPKDF
+773 GLVNFDWTIPKDF

-823 DTGTLP
+823 DTGSLP

-837 REALLTLLQRT
+837 REALLSLVQRT

-859 TLFATNAGVITF
+859 TLFAANAGSITF
-871 PGWEDFDFLDP
+871 PGWEAYDFLDP
-882 IPAPV
+882 LPAPV

-895 APVDT
+895 ATVET

-933 GRAVTEESAFLV
+933 GRAVTEETAFLV
-945 SPARLMAGWRL
+945 SSARLMAGWRL
-956 VETSRTTDWLAQNA
+956 VDTSRTTDWLAQNA

-982 LKPAAGM
+982 LKPAAGT
-989 TLTARFSKRRSV
+989 TLTARFAKRRSV

-1014 RDAYATVPAGETQAA
+1014 RESYGTVPAGETQAV
-1029 TGPEGRVVVKLPTAE
+1029 TGANGRVVVTLPTAE

-1049 VELATADGTELGRI
+1049 VELAAADGTSLGRI
-1063 PYHVAADSLEAA
+1063 PYHVAADTLEAS

-1087 LEKTSVRAGERV
+1087 LQKNSVRAGERV

-1109 KALLTLEGAK
+1109 KALLTLEGAE

-1154 MKTAANVSSKASPSD
+1154 MKTAATDPSNASLSD

-1175 YTETVLPVSIDRDLR
+1175 YTETVLPVSIDRELR
-1190 TAKVTITTP
+1190 TAQVTITTP

-1226 EGVLALTNYAA
+1226 EGVLALTNYAT

-1278 FEARAALGAMTNPF
+1278 FEARAAMGAMTNPF

-1312 GKTFKM
+1312 GKTFDM
-1318 TLPERFNGRVRV
+1318 TLPERFNGRVRI
-1330 FAVGTAEP
+1330 FAVGTAES
-1338 LEAKPEAK
+1338 LEAKP
-1346 SDAKSAVKSEK
+1346 DAKSEVAGT
-1357 ASDDAGRA
+1357 ADAGRA

-1398 VLVTRNADPKGG
+1398 FLITRSAQAEKS
-1410 KTPTT
+1410 
-1415 EEPAQETV
+1415 PATQETV
-1423 EASVTIDAPDFAP
+1423 EASVTLDAPDFAP

-1446 TGATETF
+1446 TGETETF
-1453 AGTFT
+1453 AGTLT
-1458 APSEPGLFTLRANA
+1458 APSEPGLFTLRANV
-1472 RAADLRA
+1472 AADNLKTVVG
-1479 SADETISVRPATLFE
+1479 ETISVRPATLFE

-1503 GKNTDAKPSAP
+1503 TKSANAKPS
-1514 TDVASAR
+1514 TTGNASAR

-1564 YWGTLN
+1564 LWGTLD

-1595 AGANEGG
+1595 AGEDEVD
-1602 RPTPRPAANE
+1602 RPTPRPAANG
-1612 NTDATTDDKL
+1612 NTDANTNDKL
-1622 PTFAEERATRLAA
+1622 PAFAEERAARLAA
-1635 LRSSIREHLGARG
+1635 LRASIREHLGARG
-1648 LSPYPGGEP
+1648 LSPYPGGDP

-1688 SLETTLND
+1688 SLETSLND
-1696 LPETLEEARDRAY
+1696 LPETLEDARDRAY

-1735 FEGAPGDALWVYL
+1735 FAGAPGDALWVYL

-1771 NARTTDLARMTT
+1771 NASTTDLARMTT

-1795 LSGQANAAKLKTL
+1795 LSGKANAAKLLALET
-1808 TARLTET
+1808 RLTEA

-1844 EASNDRSADP
+1844 HVPEARDTAP
-1854 APVCTKWAEGFEPRA
+1854 EPVCTKWAEGFEPRA

-1891 ATEAGSLDGL
+1891 ATEAGALDGL

-1912 DAAPAPV
+1912 DAAPGPV

-1933 GEEAKEFALGELV
+1933 GEEAREFALGELV
-1946 TVEVRLRG
+1946 TVEIRLRG
-1954 YGGARFDVRDAL
+1954 YGGTRFDVRDLL

-2038 AAESLLSR
+2038 AAESLLTR

-2058 VREDKAR
+2058 VREDKTR

>member
-1 MSKHPAHR
+1 MSKLSAFAHR
-9 PEVEGRPSA
+9 PAVEGRPSA
-18 LRTALDAALYLAL
+18 LHTALDAALYLAL
-31 GSAGALTLLQG
+31 GSAGALSLLQG

-66 GVTEAGTRAEAQAS
+66 GVTEAGTRAEAEAAQGTK
-80 QGAQA
+80 GAQA
-85 AARTDAR
+85 AARAQAR
-92 TTAASAVLVPEAHAS
+92 TTAASAVLAPKAHAS

-244 FERRFAIERVAGN
+244 FERRFEVECVTGN

-300 ATIPGAAASVRSD
+300 ATIPGAAASVRAD
-313 GSGGWLTTAG
+313 DSGGWLTTAG

-349 ISSSRDEN
+349 ISSARDEN

-370 NVTTEAL
+370 NVTTEEL

-402 APALDDNVLKR
+402 APALDENVLKR
-413 STPLKV
+413 STPLKA

-585 EKDGK
+585 DKDGK

-607 LVVKENADRSIDLF
+607 LVVKENADRSIDVF

-696 NLSNLSRFETAG
+696 NLSNLSRFDTAG

-762 LLAERALRAGE
+762 TLAERALRAGE
-773 DGLVNFDWTIPKDF
+773 EGLVNFDWTIPKDF

-823 DTGTLP
+823 ETGTLP

-848 GSAAEGRTVSG
+848 GSVAEGRTVSG

-882 IPAPV
+882 LPAPV

-1014 RDAYATVPAGETQAA
+1014 RDAYATVPAGETQAV
-1029 TGPEGRVVVKLPTAE
+1029 TGPDGRVVVKLPTAE

-1049 VELATADGTELGRI
+1049 VELATADGTALGRI

-1109 KALLTLEGAK
+1109 KALLTLEGAR

-1154 MKTAANVSSKASPSD
+1154 MKTAAKDPSKASPSD

-1226 EGVLALTNYAA
+1226 EGVLALTNYAT

-1278 FEARAALGAMTNPF
+1278 FEARSAMGAMTNPF

-1312 GKTFKM
+1312 GKTFEM

-1338 LEAKPEAK
+1338 LETQ
-1346 SDAKSAVKSEK
+1346 SDAKSENT
-1357 ASDDAGRA
+1357 SDDAGRA
-1365 LVAASAAAT
+1365 LVAASSAAT
-1374 VAPPLALEPVLPA
+1374 VAPPLALEPVLPV

-1398 VLVTRNADPKGG
+1398 VLVTRNAQGEK
-1410 KTPTT
+1410 KPTT
-1415 EEPAQETV
+1415 EETV

-1436 QPASGTVTLR
+1436 QPASGTVSLR

-1472 RAADLRA
+1472 TAGDLKA
-1479 SADETISVRPATLFE
+1479 LTDETISVRPATFFE

-1503 GKNTDAKPSAP
+1503 AKHMNAKSAAP

-1521 LDAKGAEI
+1521 LDAKGADV

-1564 YWGTLN
+1564 YWGTLD

-1581 LDETLWRAADGPAT
+1581 LDETLWRSADGPAT
-1595 AGANEGG
+1595 AGEDEGD
-1602 RPTPRPAANE
+1602 RPTPRPATNGD
-1612 NTDATTDDKL
+1612 TDATTDDKL

-1635 LRSSIREHLGARG
+1635 LRASIREHLGARG

-1657 DAATSAEALMTML
+1657 DTATSAEALMTML

-1688 SLETTLND
+1688 SLEASLND

-1760 ARTLLPAEIDP
+1760 ARTLLPARIDP

-1795 LSGQANAAKLKTL
+1795 LAGQANAAKLKTL
-1808 TARLTET
+1808 STRLTET

-1844 EASNDRSADP
+1844 EANNARTNDP
-1854 APVCTKWAEGFEPRA
+1854 APVCTKWAEGFKPRA

-1912 DAAPAPV
+1912 DAAPGPV

-1933 GEEAKEFALGELV
+1933 GVETNEFALGELV

-2020 YAYRV
+2020 YSYRV

-2033 RTAPA
+2033 RTAPP

-2046 AVRARGTSGTVT
+2046 AVRARGTRATVT

>member
-1 MSKHPAHR
+1 MSKLPAFAHR
-9 PEVEGRPSA
+9 PDVEGRPYTR
-18 LRTALDAALYLAL
+18 RTALDAALILAL
-31 GSAGALTLLQG
+31 GSAGALSLVHG
-42 VAAAPAAQAPQTDG
+42 VETAQAAQ

-66 GVTEAGTRAEAQAS
+66 GVTESGTRAETS
-80 QGAQA
+80 QNARG
-85 AARTDAR
+85 AARAEAR
-92 TTAASAVLVPEAHAS
+92 TSAASAVLAPEAHAA

-143 AGSRVEGIRMTPAL
+143 SGSRVEGIRMTPEL

-178 NETVRVDLSGLVLP
+178 NETVRIDLSGLTLP
-192 SGVRLTAREATATL
+192 AGVRLTAREATATL

-229 ATFAGTLTTAIDRAD
+229 AIFSGMLTTAVDRAD
-244 FERRFAIERVAGN
+244 FERRFEIERVAGN
-257 PKAAKADLPELGRPL
+257 PKATKADLPELGRPL

-277 DAPDAFYVRIP
+277 DAPEAFYVRIP

-300 ATIPGAAASVRSD
+300 ATIPGAAASVRAD
-313 GSGGWLTTAG
+313 GSGGWLTTSG

-349 ISSSRDEN
+349 ISSTRDDN
-357 LNDLYEV
+357 LNDVYEV

-388 KLNDDAASTTNWSA
+388 KLNDDAASNTNWSA
-402 APALDDNVLKR
+402 VPALDANVLKR
-413 STPLKV
+413 SAPLKAR
-419 VSADAA
+419 SADAA

-526 TNPAT
+526 TNAAA

-545 GAKGSADA
+545 GAQGPAEGT
-553 ARETR
+553 RETR

-565 PFLAEEG
+565 PFLAEQG
-572 PGLYRVTLTGFVT
+572 PGLYRVTLTGFVID
-585 EKDGK
+585 KDGK

-621 ALELDTGAPASERTA
+621 ALELDTGAPAAERTA

-644 VLQRSTTDATGR
+644 VLQRAATDATGR
-656 ARFDS
+656 ARFRS

-688 WISLSDFE
+688 WISLSDYE

-708 RASSENLAALAFAD
+708 RASNENLAALAFAD
-722 RGLYRAGETVRF
+722 RGLYRSGETVRF
-734 AAVVASTDGK
+734 AAIVASTDGK
-744 ALPEGLPLKLRV
+744 ALPESLPLKLRV
-756 TDGRGR
+756 TDGRGQ
-762 LLAERALRAGE
+762 LLAERALRAGKE
-773 DGLVNFDWTIPKDF
+773 GLVNFDWTIPKDF

-823 DTGTLP
+823 DTGSLP

-837 REALLTLLQRT
+837 REALLSLVQRT

-859 TLFATNAGVITF
+859 TLFAANAGSITF
-871 PGWEDFDFLDP
+871 PGWEAYDFLDP
-882 IPAPV
+882 LPAPV

-895 APVDT
+895 ATVET

-933 GRAVTEESAFLV
+933 GRAVTEETAFLV
-945 SPARLMAGWRL
+945 SSARLMAGWRL
-956 VETSRTTDWLAQNA
+956 VGTSRTTDWLAQNA

-982 LKPAAGM
+982 LKPAAGT
-989 TLTARFSKRRSV
+989 TLTARFAKRRSV

-1014 RDAYATVPAGETQAA
+1014 RESYGTVPAGETQAV
-1029 TGPEGRVVVKLPTAE
+1029 TGANGRVVVTLPTAE

-1049 VELATADGTELGRI
+1049 VELAAADGTSLGRI
-1063 PYHVAADSLEAA
+1063 PYHVATDTLEAS

-1087 LEKTSVRAGERV
+1087 LQKNSVRAGERV

-1109 KALLTLEGAK
+1109 KALLTLEGAE

-1154 MKTAANVSSKASPSD
+1154 MKTAATDPSNASLSD

-1175 YTETVLPVSIDRDLR
+1175 YTETVLPVSIDRELR
-1190 TAKVTITTP
+1190 TAQVTITTP

-1226 EGVLALTNYAA
+1226 EGVLALTNYAT

-1278 FEARAALGAMTNPF
+1278 FEARAAMGAMTNPF

-1312 GKTFKM
+1312 GKTFDM
-1318 TLPERFNGRVRV
+1318 TLPERFNGRVRI

-1338 LEAKPEAK
+1338 LEAKP
-1346 SDAKSAVKSEK
+1346 DAKSEVAGT
-1357 ASDDAGRA
+1357 ADAGRA

-1398 VLVTRNADPKGG
+1398 FLITRSAQAEKS
-1410 KTPTT
+1410 
-1415 EEPAQETV
+1415 PATQETV
-1423 EASVTIDAPDFAP
+1423 EASVTLDAPDFAP
-1436 QPASGTVTLR
+1436 QPASGTMTLR
-1446 TGATETF
+1446 TGETETF
-1453 AGTFT
+1453 AGTLT
-1458 APSEPGLFTLRANA
+1458 APSEPGLFTLRANV
-1472 RAADLRA
+1472 AADNLKTVV
-1479 SADETISVRPATLFE
+1479 DETISVRPATLFE

-1503 GKNTDAKPSAP
+1503 TKSANAKPS
-1514 TDVASAR
+1514 TTGNASAR
-1521 LDAKGAEI
+1521 FDATGAEI
-1529 AWPGAL
+1529 AWPDAL
-1535 YPIEADTRLSVSRL
+1535 YPIEADTRLSVSSL
-1549 PVPLLSGCLSASAPA
+1549 PVPLLSGCLSSTTPA
-1564 YWGTLN
+1564 LWGTLD
-1570 ERLAAA
+1570 ERLAAV

-1595 AGANEGG
+1595 AGEDEVD
-1602 RPTPRPAANE
+1602 RPTPRPAANGG
-1612 NTDATTDDKL
+1612 TDATTDDKL
-1622 PTFAEERATRLAA
+1622 PTFAEERARRLAA
-1635 LRSSIREHLGARG
+1635 LRASIREHLGARG
-1648 LSPYPGGEP
+1648 LSPYPGDEP

-1688 SLETTLND
+1688 SLEASLNG
-1696 LPETLEEARDRAY
+1696 LPETLEEARNRAY

-1760 ARTLLPAEIDP
+1760 ARTLLPTKIDP

-1795 LSGQANAAKLKTL
+1795 LAGQTNAAKLKTL
-1808 TARLTET
+1808 STRLTET

-1844 EASNDRSADP
+1844 QTPEARTNDP

-1912 DAAPAPV
+1912 DAAPGPV

-1933 GEEAKEFALGELV
+1933 GEETNEFALGELV

-2020 YAYRV
+2020 YSYRV

-2046 AVRARGTSGTVT
+2046 AVRARGTSGTVV
-2058 VREDKAR
+2058 VREEKGN

>member
-1 MSKHPAHR
+1 MSKLPAFAHR
-9 PEVEGRPSA
+9 PDVEGRPYTR
-18 LRTALDAALYLAL
+18 RTALDAALILAL
-31 GSAGALTLLQG
+31 GSAGALSLVHG
-42 VAAAPAAQAPQTDG
+42 VETAQAAQ

-66 GVTEAGTRAEAQAS
+66 GVTESGTRAETS
-80 QGAQA
+80 QNARG
-85 AARTDAR
+85 AARAEAR
-92 TTAASAVLVPEAHAS
+92 TSAASAVLAPEAHAA

-143 AGSRVEGIRMTPAL
+143 SGSRVEGIRMTPEL
-157 PGVWRAQGSSL
+157 PGVWRAQSSSL

-178 NETVRVDLSGLVLP
+178 NETVRIDLSGLTLP
-192 SGVRLTAREATATL
+192 AGVRLTAREATATL

-229 ATFAGTLTTAIDRAD
+229 AIFSGMLTTAVDRAD
-244 FERRFAIERVAGN
+244 FERRFEIERVAGN
-257 PKAAKADLPELGRPL
+257 PKATKADLPELGRPL

-277 DAPDAFYVRIP
+277 DAPEAFYVRIP

-300 ATIPGAAASVRSD
+300 ATIPGAAASVRAD
-313 GSGGWLTTAG
+313 GSGGWLTTSG

-349 ISSSRDEN
+349 ISSTRDDN
-357 LNDLYEV
+357 LNDVYEV

-388 KLNDDAASTTNWSA
+388 KLNDDAASNTNWSA
-402 APALDDNVLKR
+402 VPALDANVLKR
-413 STPLKV
+413 SAPLKAR
-419 VSADAA
+419 SADAA

-526 TNPAT
+526 TNAAA

-545 GAKGSADA
+545 GAQGPAEGT
-553 ARETR
+553 RETR

-565 PFLAEEG
+565 PFLAEQG
-572 PGLYRVTLTGFVT
+572 PGLYRVTLTGFVID
-585 EKDGK
+585 KDGK

-621 ALELDTGAPASERTA
+621 ALELDTGAPAAERTA

-644 VLQRSTTDATGR
+644 VLQRAETDATGR
-656 ARFDS
+656 ARFRS

-688 WISLSDFE
+688 WISLSDYE

-708 RASSENLAALAFAD
+708 RASNENLAALAFAD
-722 RGLYRAGETVRF
+722 RGLYRSGETVRF
-734 AAVVASTDGK
+734 AAIVASTDGK
-744 ALPEGLPLKLRV
+744 ALPESLPLKLRV
-756 TDGRGR
+756 TDGRGQ
-762 LLAERALRAGE
+762 LLAERALRAGKE
-773 DGLVNFDWTIPKDF
+773 GLVNFDWMIPKDF

-823 DTGTLP
+823 DTGSLP

-837 REALLTLLQRT
+837 REALLSLVQRT

-859 TLFATNAGVITF
+859 TLFAANAGSITF
-871 PGWEDFDFLDP
+871 PGWEAYDFLDP
-882 IPAPV
+882 LPAPV

-895 APVDT
+895 ATVET

-933 GRAVTEESAFLV
+933 GRAVTEETAFLV
-945 SPARLMAGWRL
+945 SSARLMAGWRL
-956 VETSRTTDWLAQNA
+956 VDTSRTTDWLAQNA

-982 LKPAAGM
+982 LKPAAGT
-989 TLTARFSKRRSV
+989 TLTARFAKRRSV

-1014 RDAYATVPAGETQAA
+1014 RESYGTVPAGETQAV
-1029 TGPEGRVVVKLPTAE
+1029 TGANGRVVVTLPTAE

-1049 VELATADGTELGRI
+1049 VELAAADGTSLGRI
-1063 PYHVAADSLEAA
+1063 PYHVAADTLEAS

-1087 LEKTSVRAGERV
+1087 LQKNSVRAGERV

-1109 KALLTLEGAK
+1109 KALLTLEGAE

-1154 MKTAANVSSKASPSD
+1154 MKTAATDPSNASLSD

-1175 YTETVLPVSIDRDLR
+1175 YTETVLPVSIDRELR
-1190 TAKVTITTP
+1190 TAQVTITTP

-1226 EGVLALTNYAA
+1226 EGVLALTNYAT

-1278 FEARAALGAMTNPF
+1278 FEARAAMGAMTNPF

-1312 GKTFKM
+1312 GKTFDM
-1318 TLPERFNGRVRV
+1318 TLPERFNGRVRI

-1338 LEAKPEAK
+1338 LEAKP
-1346 SDAKSAVKSEK
+1346 DAKSEVAGT
-1357 ASDDAGRA
+1357 ADAGRA

-1398 VLVTRNADPKGG
+1398 FLITRSAQAEKS
-1410 KTPTT
+1410 
-1415 EEPAQETV
+1415 PATQETV
-1423 EASVTIDAPDFAP
+1423 EASVTLDAPDFAP

-1446 TGATETF
+1446 TGETETF
-1453 AGTFT
+1453 AGTLT
-1458 APSEPGLFTLRANA
+1458 APSEPGLFTLRANV
-1472 RAADLRA
+1472 AADNLKTVV
-1479 SADETISVRPATLFE
+1479 DETISVRPATLFE

-1503 GKNTDAKPSAP
+1503 TKSANAKPS
-1514 TDVASAR
+1514 TTGNASAR

-1564 YWGTLN
+1564 LWGTLD

-1595 AGANEGG
+1595 AGEDEVD
-1602 RPTPRPAANE
+1602 RPTPRPAANG
-1612 NTDATTDDKL
+1612 NTDANTNDKL
-1622 PTFAEERATRLAA
+1622 PAFAEERAVRLAA
-1635 LRSSIREHLGARG
+1635 LRASIREHLGARG
-1648 LSPYPGGEP
+1648 LSPYPGGDP

-1688 SLETTLND
+1688 SLETSLND
-1696 LPETLEEARDRAY
+1696 LPETLEDARDRAY

-1735 FEGAPGDALWVYL
+1735 FAGAPGDALWVYL

-1771 NARTTDLARMTT
+1771 NASTTDLARMTT

-1795 LSGQANAAKLKTL
+1795 LAGQTNAAKLKTL
-1808 TARLTET
+1808 STRLTET

-1844 EASNDRSADP
+1844 QTPEARTNDP

-1912 DAAPAPV
+1912 DAAPGPV

-1933 GEEAKEFALGELV
+1933 GEETNEFALGELV

-2020 YAYRV
+2020 YTYRV

-2038 AAESLLSR
+2038 AAESLLTR

-2058 VREDKAR
+2058 VREDKTR